1 MNQTLW
7 MEGRIAGLVEQVA
20 ALTED
25 KKSALLNYID
35 ADEQLAMMTEERDKM
50 FAELA
55 AVQARLDAYSWEA
68 ENTALRAQVAALT
81 KERDEL
87 VKIFAK
93 GLDSELVASERRL
106 RYEVID
112 QLTAMTKGRDWLNHK
127 SKCLEMERV
136 SQEDYITAAQAH
148 AAQLREAL
156 ETISDEENWGEDG
169 CWESSSYPD
178 EIANEALA
186 TPTDTSALDAR
197 LAQER
202 ERCAKVC
209 EDQKY
214 IALQPLRTYTAEEV
228 CRSNKVTANYL
239 ASAVR
244 RLK

>member
-136 SQEDYITAAQAH
+136 SQEDYITAAQAQV
-148 AAQLREAL
+148 AQFREAL

-178 EIANEALA
+178 EIAMEALA
-186 TPTDTSALDAR
+186 LPSDTAALDAR
-197 LAQER
+197 LKKER

-209 EDQKY
+209 EGHPDNLGAGYNFATTIREMK
-214 IALQPLRTYTAEEV
+214 
-228 CRSNKVTANYL
+228 
-239 ASAVR
+239 
-244 RLK
+244 

>member
-1 MNQTLW
+1 MSLT
-7 MEGRIAGLVEQVA
+7 
-20 ALTED
+20 TED
-25 KKSALLNYID
+25 LLAQEEMEN
-35 ADEQLAMMTEERDKM
+35 DE
-50 FAELA
+50 
-55 AVQARLDAYSWEA
+55 
-68 ENTALRAQVAALT
+68 LRSQVAALT
-81 KERDEL
+81 KERDDL
-87 VKIFAK
+87 QDKFNNF
-93 GLDSELVASERRL
+93 
-106 RYEVID
+106 
-112 QLTAMTKGRDWLNHK
+112 QN
-127 SKCLEMERV
+127 KCR
-136 SQEDYITAAQAH
+136 
-148 AAQLREAL
+148 AAQLQVEQLQEAL

-178 EIANEALA
+178 EIAMEALS